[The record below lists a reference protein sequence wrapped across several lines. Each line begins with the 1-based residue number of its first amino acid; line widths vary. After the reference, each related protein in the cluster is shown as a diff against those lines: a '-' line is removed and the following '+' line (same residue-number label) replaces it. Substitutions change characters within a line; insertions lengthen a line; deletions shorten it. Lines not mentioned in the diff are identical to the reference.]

1 LTAAELS
8 DDQAKSIASALF
20 NRVWQFIDNKD
31 RSEADELE
39 MIHAAHAS
47 RWHWQQAG
55 GPKQWAIG
63 EWQCARVYCEVGFP
77 ELAIFHAQA
86 CLELTESN
94 DLEQWMLAS
103 AYEVLA
109 RAYWAAGDLDLAKL
123 SRGRARQILPNLPDD
138 EDTAHIRSQVAE
150 LTF

>member
-1 LTAAELS
+1 MAEQIIT
-8 DDQAKSIASALF
+8 DDQAKALGASLF
-20 NRVWQFIDNKD
+20 NRVWGFIDNKN
-31 RSEADELE
+31 RTEADELE

-47 RWHWQQAG
+47 RWLWQQAG
-55 GPKQWAIG
+55 GPKQLAIG

-86 CLELTESN
+86 CLALTESN
-94 DLEQWMLAS
+94 DLEQWMHAS

-123 SRGRARQILPNLPDD
+123 SRGRARQILANYPED
-138 EDTAHIRSQVAE
+138 EDSKLVAAQVAE

>member
-1 LTAAELS
+1 VSASELS
-8 DDQAKSIASALF
+8 DDQAKAIAISLF
-20 NRVWQFIDNKD
+20 NGVWDHIDNKN
-31 RSEADELE
+31 RTEADELE
-39 MIHAAHAS
+39 MVHAAHAS

-94 DLEQWMLAS
+94 NLEQWMHAS

-109 RAYWAAGDLDLAKL
+109 RAYWGAGDLDLAKL
-123 SRGRARQILPNLPDD
+123 SRGRARQILANLP
-138 EDTAHIRSQVAE
+138 EDADTKHIRAQVAE

>member
-1 LTAAELS
+1 MSAAELS
-8 DDQAKSIASALF
+8 NEQARGIAVALF
-20 NRVWQFIDNKD
+20 NRVWDFIDNKD
-31 RSEADELE
+31 RTEADELA

-55 GPKQWAIG
+55 GPKQWAMG

-123 SRGRARQILPNLPDD
+123 SRGRARQILANYPED
-138 EDTAHIRSQVAE
+138 EDSRLIQQQVDE